1 MSNQLIIC
9 THGEFGKEMI
19 RSAEMIVGKLEGVY
33 SFSLKM
39 GMQPMD
45 FRQQVVDL
53 IEALPEDQFLCLVD
67 LFGGTPCNMVT
78 SINKENL
85 EIVSGFNLA
94 MLIETYSLLQTTS
107 IQALKDIAIQTLL
120 NSGVDVRAK
129 FKEIQSR
136 KG

>member
-1 MSNQLIIC
+1 M
-9 THGEFGKEMI
+9 
-19 RSAEMIVGKLEGVY
+19 
-33 SFSLKM
+33 
-39 GMQPMD
+39 
-45 FRQQVVDL
+45 DL

-85 EIVSGFNLA
+85 EIVSGLNLA

-129 FKEIQSR
+129 FKEIKSR

>member
-1 MSNQLIIC
+1 M
-9 THGEFGKEMI
+9 
-19 RSAEMIVGKLEGVY
+19 
-33 SFSLKM
+33 
-39 GMQPMD
+39 
-45 FRQQVVDL
+45 DL

-85 EIVSGFNLA
+85 EIVSGLNLA

>member
-1 MSNQLIIC
+1 MLSGFIWW
-9 THGEFGKEMI
+9 
-19 RSAEMIVGKLEGVY
+19 
-33 SFSLKM
+33 
-39 GMQPMD
+39 
-45 FRQQVVDL
+45 
-53 IEALPEDQFLCLVD
+53 
-67 LFGGTPCNMVT
+67 NMVT

-85 EIVSGFNLA
+85 EIVSGLNLA